1 MSTPSADP
9 NATACGQYYNDVMV
23 VKSFPDT
30 SPAAGENPQLAKLIS
45 KLGTDEDNMLADGT
59 DAQANVDQAKVN
71 ADVSAAWCTNDG
83 YPNDTGDSP

>member
-1 MSTPSADP
+1 
-9 NATACGQYYNDVMV
+9 MV